1 MKSIYSYLDY
11 RTFLMDYIQEK
22 RASQECHSYRYI
34 SNKVGID
41 ASNIAKILQG
51 KRHLSKKGVT
61 AFAKFCNLNNRET
74 KYFETLV
81 KLDREKKPEER
92 NKLEEEL
99 LNIKY
104 LSPQKVHN
112 NQYEYYQKWYNTA
125 ILALLYYFD
134 FQNNYKELGEMLDPQ
149 ISESEARGSIQTL
162 ERLNLIKK
170 NKAGSYVHTHEL
182 LSTGDEWSS
191 IAIRSFQRETL
202 RLALR
207 SFEKHNKNIRDIS
220 TATITI
226 SSENLKE
233 LRKATQEYR
242 NRVLQIIDE
251 SDNPEHVYQLNI
263 QLFPL
268 TQGARPCK

>member
-11 RTFLMDYIQEK
+11 RAFLTDYIKEK
-22 RASQECHSYRYI
+22 RESQGCHSFRYI

-41 ASNIAKILQG
+41 ASNIAKVLQG
-51 KRHLSKKGVT
+51 KRHLSKNGVIS
-61 AFAKFCNLNNRET
+61 FAKFCNLNNRET

-81 KLDREKKPEER
+81 QLDKEKKPECR
-92 NKLEEEL
+92 NRIEEEL

-104 LSPQKVHN
+104 LSPQKVQN
-112 NQYEYYQKWYNTA
+112 NQYEYYQKWHNTA

-134 FQNNYKELGEMLDPQ
+134 FQGDFKELGEMLDPQ
-149 ISESEARGSIQTL
+149 ISETEAKESIQTL
-162 ERLNLIKK
+162 ERLHLIKK
-170 NKAGSYVHTHEL
+170 DTNGIYTHTHEL
-182 LSTGDEWSS
+182 LSTGDEWCS

-207 SFEKHNKNIRDIS
+207 SFETHNKNIRDIS

-226 SSENLKE
+226 STENLQE

-268 TQGARPCK
+268 TQGVSPCK